1 MLDPKDLPEPDDSGE
16 PRPKKSSPAKVE
28 ANQKNSRSSTG
39 PKTARGKKNS
49 SRNAIKHGL
58 LTKELLITTGAGKEN
73 KAELDALIAGM
84 RDDRKPKGMAEEL
97 YVQEIIIS
105 YWRSTRAL
113 RSERGAV
120 TLGSEIPSEN
130 PELTETEVGALGRDD
145 ETRNRLL
152 QNSRGLRYLLRVVEG
167 IRKQVQSS
175 GHLPLGLRLWLSPAE
190 VWNGGSKKRA
200 ILAALGEEIRDLTE
214 RKVQLEEQELQKRNA
229 TRDFASLPP
238 QLSLNLNHRYET
250 ANVRIRRKA
259 EQSLDEMQAR
269 RKADERAALKNGADP
284 EEPEDV

>member
-16 PRPKKSSPAKVE
+16 PRPKESSPAKVE

-39 PKTARGKKNS
+39 PKTALGKKNS

-73 KAELDALIAGM
+73 EAELAALIAGL
-84 RDDRKPKGMAEEL
+84 RDSRKPVGMAEEL
-97 YVQEIIIS
+97 FLQEIINS
-105 YWRSTRAL
+105 YWRSKRAL

-120 TLGSEIPSEN
+120 TLGSEIKSEN
-130 PELTETEVGALGRDD
+130 PELTEAEVGALGRDD
-145 ETRNRLL
+145 ETRLRLL
-152 QNSRGLRYLLRVVEG
+152 QNSRGLRHLLRVVEG
-167 IRKQVQSS
+167 IRRQVQSS
-175 GHLPLGLRLWLSPAE
+175 GHLPLELRIWLSRAD
-190 VWNGGSKKRA
+190 VWNGHKKRA
-200 ILAALGEEIRDLTE
+200 ILAALDEEIKDLTE

-238 QLSLNLNHRYET
+238 KLALDLNHRYET

-259 EQSLDEMQAR
+259 EQSLDKMQAD
-269 RKADERAALKNGADP
+269 RKAEERAALKNGADP
-284 EEPEDV
+284 EKPEDV

>member
-1 MLDPKDLPEPDDSGE
+1 MLDPKDLSEPDAGE
-16 PRPKKSSPAKVE
+16 PRPKKSSQAKVE
-28 ANQKNSRSSTG
+28 ANQNNSQNSTG

-73 KAELDALIAGM
+73 KADLEALIAGM
-84 RDDRKPKGMAEEL
+84 RDSRKPVGMAEEL
-97 YVQEIIIS
+97 YLEEIINS
-105 YWRSTRAL
+105 YWRSKRAL

-130 PELTETEVGALGRDD
+130 PELSETEVSALGRDD
-145 ETRNRLL
+145 ETRSRLL

-175 GHLPLGLRLWLSPAE
+175 GYLRPELRIWLSPAE

-200 ILAALGEEIRDLTE
+200 ILAELDKEIKDLTK

-238 QLSLNLNHRYET
+238 KLALDLNHRYET
-250 ANVRIRRKA
+250 PNVRIRRKA
-259 EQSLDEMQAR
+259 EQSLDKMQAE
-269 RKADERAALKNGADP
+269 RKAEERAALKNGADP